1 MQLKRLF
8 ETVGEDIDN
17 GNVKDGLIKIFDF
30 ISYANK
36 YFDEKEPW
44 KLAKENIEECNNVLL
59 NCVNII
65 LNVNTLLKPYLP
77 FSCENVEGYL
87 NEKVETWDYTQIN
100 SIEISKEIKPL
111 YERYDK
117 SRIEEEKERLKNT
130 I

>member
-1 MQLKRLF
+1 MSCFFISTNSFYL
-8 ETVGEDIDN
+8 
-17 GNVKDGLIKIFDF
+17 KIFDF

-44 KLAKENIEECNNVLL
+44 KLAKENIEECNKVLL

-77 FSCENVEGYL
+77 NSSEQVEKYL
-87 NEKVETWDYTQIN
+87 NENIDNWNYK
-100 SIEISKEIKPL
+100 SIKEIKISSEVKPL

-117 SRIEEEKERLKNT
+117 SRIDEEINRLKDNT
-130 I
+130 KYDILK